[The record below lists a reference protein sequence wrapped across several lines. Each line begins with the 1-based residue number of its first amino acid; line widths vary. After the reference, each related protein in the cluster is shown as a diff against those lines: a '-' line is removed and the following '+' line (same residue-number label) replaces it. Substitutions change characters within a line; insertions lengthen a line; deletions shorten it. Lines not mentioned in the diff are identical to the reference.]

1 MIAPSPYDDPVP
13 HGWRLVRASLRVS
26 VALMCWGLAAQGL
39 SDSAES
45 SAVAVLLS
53 RGWVPEDRAAE
64 CLQWASY
71 AMIACG
77 IFTLMRPCW
86 FVLVPV
92 VAWTGAGAAA
102 AAMLDNDPVRTLDQ
116 SVLVIAP
123 FSLLLIDF
131 WPPPLKFSLGRTRF
145 SLGLL
150 RTAAAA
156 SLFAQAAL
164 FVREIGGTAAFAGS
178 LEAAIHQFKPI
189 ELAEPRMSQLLA
201 GLAAVNVAF
210 GLVLLTA
217 RQRDVVFFSVL
228 WSIALAAIPVV
239 ANGMAGV
246 PLMMTDVPRA
256 GSALAICLF
265 WMLAVKEQ
273 QPTIVPAM

>member
-1 MIAPSPYDDPVP
+1 MIALSPYDDPVP
-13 HGWRLVRASLRVS
+13 HGWRVVRASLRIS
-26 VALMCWGLAAQGL
+26 VALMCWGLAVHGL
-39 SDSAES
+39 SDGAES
-45 SAVAVLLS
+45 PAVSLLLS
-53 RGWVPEDRAAE
+53 RGWLPEDRAAQ

-102 AAMLDNDPVRTLDQ
+102 AAVLGEDPIRTLDQ

-123 FSLLLIDF
+123 LSLLLIDF
-131 WPPPLKFSLGRTRF
+131 WPPLLRFSLGRTRF

-150 RTAAAA
+150 RVAAAA

-164 FVREIGGTAAFAGS
+164 FVREIGGSTAFAGM
-178 LEAAIHQFKPI
+178 LEAAIHQFTPI
-189 ELAEPRMSQLLA
+189 ELDEPRMSQLLA
-201 GLAAVNVAF
+201 ALAAVNVAF

-217 RQRDVVFFSVL
+217 RQRHVVFFAAL
-228 WSIALAAIPVV
+228 WSVALAAIPVV
-239 ANGMAGV
+239 AEGLPGV
-246 PLMMTDVPRA
+246 PRLMTDTPRA
-256 GSALAICLF
+256 GAALAICLF